1 MNRHPVTGVE
11 PNAEVLGQDADWH
24 RRLDL
29 GRLARL
35 KAKLLEYDCA
45 AGLFYDPI
53 NIRYATGTTN
63 MQVYSL
69 HNPCRYVF
77 VATEGPVILFEFS
90 GCEFMAEGRPAVDE
104 VRIAQAWYHFAAGP
118 RVEEFARSWCAEIMD
133 LMALYGGGNRR
144 LAIDKMDPVGANLL
158 TANRVEIVDGF
169 EVAHLARLVK
179 TPEEI
184 DAVRQS
190 VDVCQDAIHR
200 MIAATEPGMTEN
212 AIWSIL
218 HQTNIEKGGE
228 WIETRLLSSGP
239 RTNPWYQEASE
250 RVVEAGDI
258 VCLDSDLIGP
268 HGYGADISRSWTVG
282 DKKPTGEQRRLYTLA
297 HEQVERNRELFVPGR
312 SFVELADLARRMPE
326 KYKAFEQP
334 AIAHGSG
341 LCNEFPLLI
350 HSDKIRAK
358 GHDGILE
365 PGMVICVESYAGTP
379 GGKEGVKLEQ
389 QILITDDGPEL
400 LSDMGFAEEMLS

>member
-1 MNRHPVTGVE
+1 MTE
-11 PNAEVLGQDADWH
+11 ETVLGQNADWH
-24 RRLDL
+24 KRLDL

-35 KAKLLEYDCA
+35 KQKLLEYDCA

-53 NIRYATGTTN
+53 NIRYATGTSN

-77 VATEGPVILFEFS
+77 VAVEGPTILFEFS
-90 GCEFMAEGRPAVDE
+90 GCEFMVEGRPAVDE

-118 RVEEFARSWCAEIMD
+118 RLMEFAKSWCAEIVD
-133 LMALYGGGNRR
+133 LMDTYGAGNRR
-144 LAIDKMDPVGANLL
+144 LAIDKMDPVGTHLL
-158 TANRVEIVDGF
+158 EDNNIVIVDGF
-169 EVAHLARLVK
+169 EVAHMARIVK

-190 VDVCQDAIHR
+190 VDVCQIAIR
-200 MIAATEPGMTEN
+200 KMIAETKPGMTEN

-218 HQTNIEKGGE
+218 HQTNIELGGE
-228 WIETRLLSSGP
+228 WIETRLLNSGP

-250 RVVEAGDI
+250 RKVELGDM

-282 DKKPTGEQRRLYTLA
+282 DNKPKPEQRRLYSLA
-297 HEQVERNRELFVPGR
+297 YEQVQRNLELFTPGR
-312 SFVELADLARRMPE
+312 SFFELADLAYRMPD

-358 GHDGILE
+358 GHDGIVE
-365 PGMVICVESYAGTP
+365 PGMVICVESYAGAP
-379 GGKEGVKLEQ
+379 GDAEGIKLEQ
-389 QILITDDGPEL
+389 QILITEDGPEL
-400 LSDMGFAEEMLS
+400 LSDMEFEEDLLT

>member
-1 MNRHPVTGVE
+1 MIEETILGKD
-11 PNAEVLGQDADWH
+11 AEWH
-24 RRLDL
+24 KRLDL

-35 KAKLLEYDCA
+35 KQKLLDYDCA

-53 NIRYATGTTN
+53 NIRYATGSSN

-77 VATEGPVILFEFS
+77 VAVEGPTILFEFG
-90 GCEFMAEGRPAVDE
+90 GCEFMVEGRPAVDQ

-118 RVEEFARSWCAEIMD
+118 RLMEFAKSWCAEIVD
-133 LMALYGGGNRR
+133 LMKAHGGGNRR
-144 LAIDKMDPVGANLL
+144 LAIDKMDPVGTHLL
-158 TANRVEIVDGF
+158 EDNNIVIVDGF
-169 EVAHLARLVK
+169 EVAHMARLVK

-190 VDVCQDAIHR
+190 VDVCQIAIR
-200 MIAATEPGMTEN
+200 KMIAETKPGMTEN

-218 HQTNIEKGGE
+218 HQTNIELGGE

-250 RVVEAGDI
+250 RKVQVGDI

-282 DKKPTGEQRRLYTLA
+282 DSRPKPEQRRLYSLA
-297 HEQVERNRELFVPGR
+297 YEQVQRNLELFVPGR
-312 SFVELADLARRMPE
+312 SFFELADLAFRMPD

-358 GHDGILE
+358 GHDGIVE
-365 PGMVICVESYAGTP
+365 PGMVICVESYAGAP
-379 GGKEGVKLEQ
+379 GDTEGIKLEQ
-389 QILITDDGPEL
+389 QILITEDGPEL
-400 LSDMGFAEEMLS
+400 LSDMEFEEELLT

>member
-1 MNRHPVTGVE
+1 MTNDCI
-11 PNAEVLGQDADWH
+11 LGQSREWH

-35 KAKLLEYDCA
+35 KAKLLEHNCA

-90 GCEFMAEGRPAVDE
+90 GCEFLAEDRSAVDE
-104 VRIAQAWYHFAAGP
+104 VRPAQAWYHFAAGP
-118 RVEEFARSWCAEIMD
+118 RLMEFARSWSAEIVD
-133 LMALYGGGNRR
+133 LMRTHGSGNRR
-144 LAIDKMDPVGANLL
+144 LAVDRLDPVGTHLL
-158 TANRVEIVDGF
+158 EDAGIEIVEGQ
-169 EVAHLARLVK
+169 EVAHGARMLK

-184 DAVRQS
+184 DAIRQS
-190 VDVCQDAIHR
+190 IDVCQEGIRR
-200 MIAATEPGMTEN
+200 MIAETKPGMTEN

-218 HQTNIEKGGE
+218 HQTNAERGGE
-228 WIETRLLSSGP
+228 WIETRLLTSGP

-250 RVVEAGDI
+250 RKVEEGDI

-282 DKKPTGEQRRLYTLA
+282 DRKPTGEQRSLYTLA
-297 HEQVERNRELFVPGR
+297 YDQVLRNCELFVPGR
-312 SFVELADLARRMPE
+312 SFFEIADLAHRMPE
-326 KYKAFEQP
+326 RFRANEQP

-358 GHDGILE
+358 GHDGMIE
-365 PGMVICVESYAGTP
+365 PGMIICVESYAGEP

-389 QILITDDGPEL
+389 QILVTEDGPEL
-400 LSDMGFAEEMLS
+400 LSDIEFEEAFLE

>member
-1 MNRHPVTGVE
+1 MTE
-11 PNAEVLGQDADWH
+11 ETVLGKDAEWH
-24 RRLDL
+24 KRLDL
-29 GRLARL
+29 GRLTRL
-35 KAKLLEYDCA
+35 KQKLLDYDCA
-45 AGLFYDPI
+45 AGLFYDPT
-53 NIRYATGTTN
+53 NIRYATGTSN

-77 VATEGPVILFEFS
+77 VSVDGPTILFEFS
-90 GCEFMAEGRPAVDE
+90 GCEFMADGRPAVDE

-118 RVEEFARSWCAEIMD
+118 RLMEFAQSWCAEIVD
-133 LMALYGGGNRR
+133 LMKTYGGGNRR
-144 LAIDKMDPVGANLL
+144 LAIDKMDPVGTHLL
-158 TANRVEIVDGF
+158 EDNNITIVDGF
-169 EVAHLARLVK
+169 EVAHMARIIK

-190 VDVCQDAIHR
+190 VDVCQIAIR
-200 MIAATEPGMTEN
+200 KMIAETKPGMTEN

-218 HQTNIEKGGE
+218 HQTNIELGGE
-228 WIETRLLSSGP
+228 WIETRLLTSGS

-250 RVVEAGDI
+250 RKVEEGDI
-258 VCLDSDLIGP
+258 VSLDSDLIGP

-282 DKKPTGEQRRLYTLA
+282 DNKPKPEQRRLYSLA
-297 HEQVERNRELFVPGR
+297 HEQVQRNLELFVPGR
-312 SFVELADLARRMPE
+312 SFFELADLAFRMPD

-358 GHDGILE
+358 GHDGIVE
-365 PGMVICVESYAGTP
+365 PGMVICVESYAGAP
-379 GGKEGVKLEQ
+379 GDGEGVKLEQ
-389 QILITDDGPEL
+389 KILITENRPEV
-400 LSDMGFAEEMLS
+400 LSDMEFEQELLT

>member
-1 MNRHPVTGVE
+1 VATQT
-11 PNAEVLGQDADWH
+11 VLDQDKAWH
-24 RRLDL
+24 DRLDL

-35 KAKLLEYDCA
+35 KEKLLEYDCA

-53 NIRYATGTTN
+53 NIRYATGTSN

-77 VATEGPVILFEFS
+77 VTTEGPTILFEFS
-90 GCEFMAEGRPAVDE
+90 GCEFLSENRAAVDE
-104 VRIAQAWYHFAAGP
+104 VRVAKAWYHFAAGP
-118 RVEEFARSWCAEIMD
+118 RVMEFAKAWCAEITD
-133 LMALYGGGNRR
+133 LMNTYGGGNRR
-144 LAIDKMDPVGANLL
+144 LAIDKMDPVGTHLL
-158 TANRVEIVDGF
+158 EENGIQMVDGF
-169 EVAHLARLVK
+169 EVAHLARIIK

-190 VDVCQDAIHR
+190 VGVCQIALKK
-200 MIAATEPGMTEN
+200 MIAATKPGMTEN
-212 AIWSIL
+212 AVWSIL
-218 HQTNIEKGGE
+218 HQTNIELGGE
-228 WIETRLLSSGP
+228 WVETRLLSSGP

-250 RVVEAGDI
+250 RQVELGDI
-258 VCLDSDLIGP
+258 ICIDSDMIGP

-282 DKKPTGEQRRLYTLA
+282 DGKPNDNQRRLYSLA
-297 HEQVERNRELFVPGR
+297 HEQVQRNLELFVPGR
-312 SFVELADLARRMPE
+312 SFFELADLAHRMPE
-326 KYKAFEQP
+326 KYKALEQP

-365 PGMVICVESYAGTP
+365 PGMVICVESYAGAP
-379 GGKEGVKLEQ
+379 DGVECIKLEQ
-389 QILITDDGPEL
+389 QILITNDGPEL
-400 LSDMGFAEEMLS
+400 LSDMEFEEQLLD

>member
-1 MNRHPVTGVE
+1 MTE
-11 PNAEVLGQDADWH
+11 ETVLGKDAEWH
-24 RRLDL
+24 KRLDL

-35 KAKLLEYDCA
+35 KQKLLEYDCA
-45 AGLFYDPI
+45 AGLFYDAT
-53 NIRYATGTTN
+53 NIRYATGTSN

-77 VATEGPVILFEFS
+77 VPVEGPTILFEFS
-90 GCEFMAEGRPAVDE
+90 GCEFIADGRPTVDE

-118 RVEEFARSWCAEIMD
+118 RLMEFAQAWCGEIVD
-133 LMALYGGGNRR
+133 LMKTYGGGNRR
-144 LAIDKMDPVGANLL
+144 LAIDKMDPVGTHLL
-158 TANRVEIVDGF
+158 EDNNITIVDGF
-169 EVAHLARLVK
+169 EVAHMARIIK

-190 VDVCQDAIHR
+190 VDVCQIAIR
-200 MIAATEPGMTEN
+200 KMIAETKPGMTEN

-218 HQTNIEKGGE
+218 HQTNIELGGE
-228 WIETRLLSSGP
+228 WIETRLLTSGP

-250 RVVEAGDI
+250 RKIEAGDI
-258 VCLDSDLIGP
+258 VSLDSDLIGP
-268 HGYGADISRSWTVG
+268 HGYGADISRSWTAG
-282 DKKPTGEQRRLYTLA
+282 DSKPKAEQRRLYALA
-297 HEQVERNRELFVPGR
+297 HEQVQRNLELFVPGR
-312 SFVELADLARRMPE
+312 SFFELADLAFRMPD

-358 GHDGILE
+358 GHDGIVE
-365 PGMVICVESYAGTP
+365 PGMVICVESYAGAP
-379 GGKEGVKLEQ
+379 GEAEGIKLEQ
-389 QILITDDGPEL
+389 QILITEDGPEL
-400 LSDMGFAEEMLS
+400 LSDMEFEEELLN